1 MRLHL
6 RMVWVLGV
14 GRVECEVSTLSLS
27 SRFSAILPSPG
38 LYHPR
43 SDLPIVGRE
52 SPQSIVMLLTLLGA
66 TAFGPSAVWL
76 PFSHPRAH
84 VAMVESVDVSLSG
97 DDVLETLLD
106 QNADTGM
113 RRQMAEGLRL
123 KQLAI
128 AEAVGKADGVDFQGA
143 RCERA

>member
-1 MRLHL
+1 
-6 RMVWVLGV
+6 
-14 GRVECEVSTLSLS
+14 
-27 SRFSAILPSPG
+27 
-38 LYHPR
+38 
-43 SDLPIVGRE
+43 
-52 SPQSIVMLLTLLGA
+52 
-66 TAFGPSAVWL
+66 
-76 PFSHPRAH
+76 
-84 VAMVESVDVSLSG
+84 MVESVDVSLSG

-128 AEAVGKADGVDFQGA
+128 TEAVGKADGVDFQGA